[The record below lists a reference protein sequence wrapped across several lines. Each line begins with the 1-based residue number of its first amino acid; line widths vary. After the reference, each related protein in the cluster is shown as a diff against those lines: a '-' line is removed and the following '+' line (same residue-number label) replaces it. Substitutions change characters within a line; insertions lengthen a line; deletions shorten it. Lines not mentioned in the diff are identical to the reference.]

1 MIQRIKRGVNRA
13 LDTTPRQAGASTGK
27 AVAKTA
33 DVVAHASLASVATSA
48 KDGVKNLAGKGKRRL
63 QIRLV
68 ENVDDDE
75 TVVDSAAEPA
85 H

>member
-1 MIQRIKRGVNRA
+1 VFDRIKRGVNRA

-27 AVAKTA
+27 AVAKAADTA
-33 DVVAHASLASVATSA
+33 AHASLASTATA
-48 KDGVKNLAGKGKRRL
+48 ALDGVKGLAGKGKRRL

-75 TVVDSAAEPA
+75 TVAEA
-85 H
+85 TS